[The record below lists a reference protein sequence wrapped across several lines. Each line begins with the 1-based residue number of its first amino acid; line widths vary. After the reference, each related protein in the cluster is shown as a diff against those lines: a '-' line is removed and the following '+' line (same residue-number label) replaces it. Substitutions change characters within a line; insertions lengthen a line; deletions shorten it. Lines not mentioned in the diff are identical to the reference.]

1 MKNYIRAIEILKE
14 LETLL
19 DNDSVFLQSEE
30 DRINDEKFIKKV
42 AKDFPNTPYEQIK
55 QEIIT
60 LLTTQCNEQYII
72 YHNKRYLLLT
82 PSLKVITYIFSC
94 INQDKLTN
102 VKKIDFE
109 NDETT
114 NFLNICIDI
123 ARKCSEEIKYRNDK
137 LRSLLGELGQI

>member
-1 MKNYIRAIEILKE
+1 MKDYIRAIEILKE
-14 LETLL
+14 LEILL
-19 DNDSVFLQSEE
+19 ANDSVFLQSEE

-42 AKDFPNTPYEQIK
+42 ANDFPDTPYEQIK

-60 LLTTQCNEQYII
+60 LLTTQCNEQYIM

-82 PSLKVITYIFSC
+82 PSLNVITYIFGC
-94 INQDKLTN
+94 INKDKIQN
-102 VKKIDFE
+102 PKHIDFE

-114 NFLNICIDI
+114 NYLNICIDI